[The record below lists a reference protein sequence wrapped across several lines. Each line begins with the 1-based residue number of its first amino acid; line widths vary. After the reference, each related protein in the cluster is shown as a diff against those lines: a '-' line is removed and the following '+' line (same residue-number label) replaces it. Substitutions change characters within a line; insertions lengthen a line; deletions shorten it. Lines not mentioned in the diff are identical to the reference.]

1 MHFDLRRCQFPRTG
15 KGLGGRLMDHLASH
29 CVNSH
34 DTLLMHLLINLTF
47 SLAVGLKAGLR
58 GPHEAKGLD

>member
-1 MHFDLRRCQFPRTG
+1 
-15 KGLGGRLMDHLASH
+15 MDHLASH

-34 DTLLMHLLINLTF
+34 DTLRMHLLINLTF